1 MRISAASDA
10 SLIDAIAGES
20 VARFT
25 ADWLAVT
32 GLLPASAAPVGIA
45 VSGGTDS
52 LALLLLACASFPG
65 AVVAATVDHGLRAES
80 AEEAAFVGAVCAR
93 IGVPHSILPPRPEM
107 LAGGN
112 LQDRARAM
120 RYACLAD
127 WATACGAPWV
137 AVAHQQDDVAET
149 FLLRARRGAGLG
161 GLAAMLPA
169 RPLRAG
175 EGVPWL
181 VRPLL
186 GWSRA
191 ELATQVAA
199 AGIVAVQDPS
209 NRHPRFDRSRAR
221 ALLADSPELPPAR
234 LARAAANLREA
245 EAALA
250 WAAEREWG
258 ARAHAAQGQ
267 VSLNLTD
274 LPREL
279 RRRLVARALK
289 TVNDAPP
296 PRGSGLDRLI
306 AAVDA
311 GQVAT
316 LAGVVV
322 RPGPRWRFAPA
333 PPHRSP

>member
-10 SLIDAIAGES
+10 SLIDAIAGAD

-25 ADWLAVT
+25 VDWCAVAGRPPRLT
-32 GLLPASAAPVGIA
+32 EPVGVA

-52 LALLLLACASFPG
+52 LALLLLARAAFPG

-80 AEEAAFVGAVCAR
+80 ADEAAFVAAVCAR
-93 IGVPHSILPPRPEM
+93 IGVRHAVLPARPEM

-120 RYACLAD
+120 RYRCLAD
-127 WATACGAPWV
+127 WAAALGTPWV

-169 RPLRAG
+169 RPLHRG
-175 EGVPWL
+175 EGAPWL

-186 GWSRA
+186 GWSRR
-191 ELATQVAA
+191 ELAALVAA
-199 AGIVAVQDPS
+199 AGIVAVEDPS
-209 NRHPRFDRSRAR
+209 NRHPRFDRSRIR
-221 ALLADSPELPPAR
+221 ALLAETPELPAAR
-234 LARAAANLREA
+234 LARAAATLRDA

-250 WAAEREWG
+250 WVADREW
-258 ARAHAAQGQ
+258 AVRAENAAGG
-267 VSLNLTD
+267 VSLDLND
-274 LPREL
+274 LPRDI
-279 RRRLVARALK
+279 RRRLVLRALH
-289 TVNDAPP
+289 VVQQSLP

-311 GQVAT
+311 GKVAT

-322 RPGPRWRFAPA
+322 RPGARWRFSPA

>member
-10 SLIDAIAGES
+10 SLIDAIAGEDI
-20 VARFT
+20 ARFT
-25 ADWLAVT
+25 ADWLAV
-32 GLLPASAAPVGIA
+32 AAGPPSRTEPIGIA
-45 VSGGTDS
+45 VSGGADS
-52 LALLLLACASFPG
+52 LALLLLARAAFPG
-65 AVVAATVDHGLRAES
+65 AIVAATMDHGLRAES
-80 AEEAAFVGAVCAR
+80 AEEAAFVGTVCAR
-93 IGVPHSILPPRPEM
+93 IGVAHTVLPPRPEM

-120 RYACLAD
+120 RYRCLAD
-127 WATACGAPWV
+127 WAQAIGAPWV
-137 AVAHQQDDVAET
+137 AVAHQQDDLAET

-161 GLAAMLPA
+161 GLAAMAPR
-169 RPLRAG
+169 RPLLAGRAT
-175 EGVPWL
+175 PLL

-191 ELATQVAA
+191 ELAARVAA
-199 AGIVAVQDPS
+199 AAIAPIEDPS
-209 NRHPRFDRSRAR
+209 NRHPRFDRSRIR
-221 ALLADSPELPPAR
+221 TLLVDTPELPPAR
-234 LARAAANLREA
+234 LALAAANLRDA
-245 EAALA
+245 DSALR
-250 WAAEREWG
+250 WVAEREW
-258 ARAHAAQGQ
+258 AVRAA
-267 VSLNLTD
+267 VEEDRLSLDLAD
-274 LPREL
+274 LPHEL

-289 TVNDAPP
+289 MVASGAP

-311 GQVAT
+311 GEVAT